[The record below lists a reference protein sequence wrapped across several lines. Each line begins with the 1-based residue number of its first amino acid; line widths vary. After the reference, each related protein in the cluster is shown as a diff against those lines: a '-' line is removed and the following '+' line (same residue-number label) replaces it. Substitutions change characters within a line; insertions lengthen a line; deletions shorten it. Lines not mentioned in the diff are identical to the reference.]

1 MTATAT
7 ATVEEQVRTA
17 IRAESPEAI
26 QGVVAEL
33 QRRKANAVD
42 YRIQGRG
49 LELWSAQTDAPYR
62 LSFDLGGVAG
72 RVAYDVSNVAHGQ
85 LASITGIYGSYYKR
99 LREEAQALLATN
111 VNHWLGLSTKSHI
124 VRTLD
129 NRVRAIVSDGYR
141 TLDSSDLVFETFD
154 TLAELKAEITRLD
167 LTDERFYLRALAPE
181 WKQRIE
187 HQREALG
194 GLGGHRLGEVGG
206 YDDDYV
212 IPGVVISNS
221 DVGVGALKVE
231 RFLFRLKC
239 SNGMTSDDVYA
250 RVHRGGKQ
258 TEDGVLSQ
266 ETLGLQNTAIWAE
279 VRDILRAAFDPAKFA
294 ETIRALGLATG
305 KGIDEPVQA
314 VEIVSKHYGV
324 SDADQQRILN
334 AFITGGEG
342 STVFGLLQAITAT
355 ARGKGD
361 YDEGIAL
368 ERIGGRLLDDADK
381 VLVSV
386 IRR

>member
-1 MTATAT
+1 MTQT
-7 ATVEEQVRTA
+7 ATVEEQVQAA
-17 IRAESPEAI
+17 IRAESPETI
-26 QGVVAEL
+26 TGVIAEL

-42 YRIQGRG
+42 YRVPGRG
-49 LELWSAQTDAPYR
+49 LSLTDDGGKNR
-62 LSFDLGGVAG
+62 ITLNLGGIAG
-72 RVAYDVSNVAHGQ
+72 EVAYDISNVAHGQ
-85 LASITGIYGSYYKR
+85 LASITGIHGSYYKR
-99 LREEAQALLATN
+99 LREEATGLLATN
-111 VNHWLGLSTKSHI
+111 VNHWLGESKKAHI

-141 TLDSSDLVFETFD
+141 ALDSSDLVFETFD

-187 HQREALG
+187 HQREAG
-194 GLGGHRLGEVGG
+194 VGG
-206 YDDDYV
+206 VALRDIGAADDDWV
-212 IPGVVISNS
+212 IPGVVVSNS
-221 DVGVGALKVE
+221 DVGVGSLKVE

-239 SNGMTSDDVYA
+239 YNGQVGDDVYA

-266 ETLGLQNTAIWAE
+266 ETLGLQNAAIWAE
-279 VRDILRAAFDPAKFA
+279 VRDILRAAFNPAKFA
-294 ETIRALGLATG
+294 ETVRALGLATG

-314 VEIVSKHYGV
+314 VEIVSKHYGIT
-324 SDADQQRILN
+324 DADQQRILN

-355 ARGKGD
+355 ARVKAD

-368 ERIGGRLLDDADK
+368 ERIGGRLLDEADK
-381 VLVSV
+381 VLVPV
-386 IRR
+386 RRR

>member
-1 MTATAT
+1 MTQT
-7 ATVEEQVRTA
+7 ATVEEQVQTA

-26 QGVVAEL
+26 QSVVAEL
-33 QRRKANAVD
+33 QRRKVSAVD
-42 YRIQGRG
+42 YRVPGRG
-49 LELWSAQTDAPYR
+49 LALTDEDGKNR
-62 LSFDLGGVAG
+62 LTLNLGDLAG
-72 RVAYDVSNVAHGQ
+72 TVAYDVSNVAHGQ
-85 LASITGIYGSYYKR
+85 LASITGIHGSYYKR
-99 LREEAQALLATN
+99 LREEATGLLATN
-111 VNHWLGLSTKSHI
+111 VNHWLGQSRKSHI

-154 TLAELKAEITRLD
+154 TLTELKAEITRLD

-181 WKQRIE
+181 WRQRID

-194 GLGGHRLGEVGG
+194 GAGGHRFGRVGG
-206 YDDDYV
+206 FDDDYV

-231 RFLFRLKC
+231 RFLFRLAC
-239 SNGMTSDDVYA
+239 SNGMTTDDVYA
-250 RVHRGGKQ
+250 RIHRGEKQ

-279 VRDILRAAFDPAKFA
+279 VRDILRAAFNPEKFA
-294 ETIRALGLATG
+294 ETVRALGLATG
-305 KGIDEPVQA
+305 KAIDEPVQA

-324 SDADQQRILN
+324 TDADKQRILN
-334 AFITGGEG
+334 AFVTGGEG
-342 STVFGLLQAITAT
+342 ATVFGLLQSVTAT
-355 ARGKGD
+355 AREKAD
-361 YDEGIAL
+361 YNDGIAL
-368 ERIGGRLLDDADK
+368 ERIGGRLLDEADK